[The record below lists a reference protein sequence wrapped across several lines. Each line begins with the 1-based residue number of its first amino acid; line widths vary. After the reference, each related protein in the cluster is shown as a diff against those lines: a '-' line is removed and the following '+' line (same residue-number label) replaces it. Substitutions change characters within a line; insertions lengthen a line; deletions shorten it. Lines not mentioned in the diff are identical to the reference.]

1 MAKVTIDGT
10 LYESSDGER
19 LIDLINR
26 TGAELAQVC
35 YHTQLGP
42 IQTCDTCTGRDQWA
56 TNTRLWDKRVGWDD
70 CVDKVSKSERSTTA
84 SIRSNS
90 HQPRT
95 LLYGLRQQQ
104 WQLHC
109 SQYGKVV
116 GDRASSD
123 ALSTEAI

>member
-42 IQTCDTCTGRDQWA
+42 IQTCDTCRPG
-56 TNTRLWDKRVGWDD
+56 K
-70 CVDKVSKSERSTTA
+70 
-84 SIRSNS
+84 
-90 HQPRT
+90 
-95 LLYGLRQQQ
+95 
-104 WQLHC
+104 LH
-109 SQYGKVV
+109 
-116 GDRASSD
+116 
-123 ALSTEAI
+123 E